1 MTGLLRFIV
10 LPGTTILLGIWIIVL
25 RCRVSLI
32 TRYLLSVG
40 ALLFVIR
47 LLGLNPLGFFVS
59 FGGYAWF
66 ALLAFIAAAVARE
79 QSSFLS

>member
-10 LPGTTILLGIWIIVL
+10 LPGTIILVGIWIIVL

-66 ALLAFIAAAVARE
+66 AMLASIAAVIARG
-79 QSSFLS
+79 

>member
-1 MTGLLRFIV
+1 
-10 LPGTTILLGIWIIVL
+10 
-25 RCRVSLI
+25 
-32 TRYLLSVG
+32 VG

-66 ALLAFIAAAVARE
+66 ALLAFIAAAVARG